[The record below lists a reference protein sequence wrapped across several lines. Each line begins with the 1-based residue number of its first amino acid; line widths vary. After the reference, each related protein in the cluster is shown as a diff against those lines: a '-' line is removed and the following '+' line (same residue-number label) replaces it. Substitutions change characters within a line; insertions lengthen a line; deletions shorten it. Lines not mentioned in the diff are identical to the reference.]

1 MLNVTQARANSRA
14 LVGAA
19 CSGSAMGLALFAV
32 AALSGQSEPIR
43 PAAPVAVETPAPEA
57 PAPQVIKAGILPE
70 FTSSAATLLAVDP
83 FRGTPNRP
91 HGAANARDLEC
102 LTEAVYFESRG
113 QPLAGQQAVAQVVLN
128 RTRHPAYPKSVCAVT
143 YQGRERRSC
152 QFSYACHPR
161 AMRRE
166 SSDYRIAREVAEA
179 ALNGTMRDVVGT
191 AVSFHATR
199 VRPGWGGMIRVST
212 IGDHV
217 FYKFAGAKGASAT
230 FASAPQPS
238 RASSVGSLG
247 SALMAAVKRPLHT
260 VATTPVVKTATPP
273 PAPVLAFAPAQL
285 NAPAAPVVAQA
296 SAPAPAMAPVAQPVP
311 VAQPAPAPAPVIE
324 AATLQ
329 PTSATAQPITTD
341 ANVS

>member
-1 MLNVTQARANSRA
+1 
-14 LVGAA
+14 
-19 CSGSAMGLALFAV
+19 MGLALFAV
-32 AALSGQSEPIR
+32 AALGGQQKTDL
-43 PAAPVAVETPAPEA
+43 PATSIAVETPAGDASAPE
-57 PAPQVIKAGILPE
+57 VVKAGILPE

-83 FRGTPNRP
+83 FRGTPSQP
-91 HGAANARDLEC
+91 QGAANARDLEC

-179 ALNGTMRDVVGT
+179 ALNGSMRDVVGT

-217 FYKFAGAKGASAT
+217 FYKFAGAKGASST

-238 RASSVGSLG
+238 RADNVGSLG
-247 SALMAAVKRPLHT
+247 SALMAAVQRPMHR
-260 VATTPVVKTATPP
+260 VSTTPVVKTATPP
-273 PAPVLAFAPAQL
+273 PAPLLGFGPDKTTAVAATSPTVAPAHV
-285 NAPAAPVVAQA
+285 APVAPVA
-296 SAPAPAMAPVAQPVP
+296 APAMPVAAPTETPV
-311 VAQPAPAPAPVIE
+311 
-324 AATLQ
+324 LQ
-329 PTSATAQPITTD
+329 PTSAAVDAPSSAAATT
-341 ANVS
+341 VS